1 MEAKLELP
9 DRLKADLKI
18 VEGRYK
24 PESGE
29 EEPSLKK
36 VLDTSVERAMYDEF
50 VGGAIKAPGFM
61 SNLSGVG
68 GSLALASDV
77 GKGGGVGNFDDCL
90 LERLTAKEKESAA
103 MRRHLAEVSERA
115 IKLEKENKELRRTL
129 DAFQNSDVQDTIMA
143 LQDDNADLYGQLEE
157 MEKFLKDYG
166 LVWVGHGGANKRD
179 GKAEA
184 AHARG
189 ESKGDGSATASAS
202 ASASV
207 ITSAVA
213 ATGEGVP
220 TLHDYPVPVLIKKIK
235 ELNEVLE
242 NEEAEVRVFD
252 QGNGRTHRKAKFM
265 RAEEYCQTIP
275 VRIFKDGL
283 LIKRGPFRKCGSDG
297 YSKFVRDVVDGYFP
311 SEFRKEHPDGLM
323 MAVTD
328 CSDEDWDESK
338 LEALTRGGM
347 LGRLPKTV
355 LKDGEVLTVR
365 RDVDALLGGR
375 GDAAA
380 APKREPVVVE
390 SSSRRDR
397 DCENKENKG
406 GGSDDPDVTVQVRW
420 LDGSKALVLKMCHSD
435 IVGDCREEIKRHFG
449 GLECPP
455 FKLRSAFPPR
465 NLDDFMSLEE
475 AGLTPRGVVVA
486 CKIV

>member
-1 MEAKLELP
+1 MEAKLDLP
-9 DRLKADLKI
+9 DRLKADLKN

-24 PESGE
+24 PDIGE
-29 EEPSLKK
+29 EEPLKK

-50 VGGAIKAPGFM
+50 VGGAIKRPGFM
-61 SNLSGVG
+61 SDLSGVG
-68 GSLALASDV
+68 GALAPVSNV
-77 GKGGGVGNFDDCL
+77 GKGDSVGNFDDCL

-115 IKLEKENKELRRTL
+115 TKLEKENKELRRTL
-129 DAFQNSDVQDTIMA
+129 DAFENSDVQDTIMA

-166 LVWVGHGGANKRD
+166 LVWVGHGGTDKRN
-179 GKAEA
+179 GKADA
-184 AHARG
+184 AIARC
-189 ESKGDGSATASAS
+189 ESKGDCSAS
-202 ASASV
+202 ASASGT
-207 ITSAVA
+207 TSVT
-213 ATGEGVP
+213 ATSGTGVP
-220 TLHDYPVPVLIKKIK
+220 TLHDYPVPVIIKKIK

-265 RAEEYCQTIP
+265 RAEEYCETIP

-283 LIKRGPFRKCGSDG
+283 LIKRGPFRKCGSEG

-311 SEFRKEHPDGLM
+311 SEFRKEHPDGLI
-323 MAVTD
+323 MAVVD
-328 CSDEDWDESK
+328 CSAEDWDESK
-338 LEALTRGGM
+338 LEVLTRGGM

-355 LKDGEVLTVR
+355 LKDGEVFKVQG
-365 RDVDALLGGR
+365 DVDALLGGR

-380 APKREPVVVE
+380 APKRDPVVVE

-397 DCENKENKG
+397 DSENKENKG